1 MTEVRRQNKILRR
14 GLVFRDVGMIKRV
27 YIVLLGLLL
36 AGCAQSDSGEGGAV
50 LQVDEGKAATEISKQ
65 LRINREALLSGRGE
79 QIRIE
84 AANVMMFSEEAAAR
98 KILIEVLKQSENR
111 DARTAVCKALS
122 QTALT
127 GEPVKDKQDFV
138 QPLLEILKTADL
150 DGAKP
155 AAESLLIFEYE
166 QISQHLEEMVTDSS
180 LPEQARVNVIY
191 ALKLQPDKRA
201 IIKLVSLFDGP
212 PMQPQVAAAAQ
223 DALESMGIPA
233 ARDAEIR
240 REIVRQLVRKDRDE
254 FLMDSRI
261 RQQQQERIR
270 QLEKK
275 LQLWQKQYLSASDK
289 IYAGLKEDAVKGQFL
304 SQHLQDS
311 ESIVRLWALEKVSQW
326 RKGTK
331 PQLPAELGPILVDL
345 VSDQNRDVRLKT
357 TELLS
362 LMVELDSAELLLKQL
377 ETEQDGQV
385 QMELLVALG
394 ARCYYGLLP
403 NSDAEIRP
411 QIRKQTLEW
420 GAKYLSEPQREKAQ
434 KGAEVIRKLL
444 EQDGLTGEEVDRYL
458 GLLSARFGRQ
468 TSDSEGLLRGEL
480 LTTMA
485 SLCARSVYR
494 AQAADLFKPLF
505 EEALSDRTE
514 LVREAAVDGLVY
526 IDKTEALNVLR
537 KGFVEDSSII
547 VRQKVIEL
555 AGEVGGQQ
563 DLVWLSKKTSLP
575 AESDSAWQAMLKIFR
590 RCEVGVLEEWMDK
603 FASAE
608 TGVGLSD
615 EQKISFL
622 ETAERKAVG
631 DNKIEMVKVVRG
643 KQALAYTK
651 SGEFERAAQY
661 LGLLVEAAETVEEK
675 EEILASLLDV
685 YLRWSKTGLAVQLMS
700 NCLLEKD
707 LGPDNCLVLSID
719 NYLITSGGTAEA
731 GAVLGA
737 LNRIETG
744 ESRPMWREQ
753 LRNWNRRLGQADEV
767 PKPKEVSVEN

>member
-1 MTEVRRQNKILRR
+1 
-14 GLVFRDVGMIKRV
+14 MIKRV
-27 YIVLLGLLL
+27 YIVILGLLL
-36 AGCAQSDSGEGGAV
+36 AGCAQSGSGEGGAAF
-50 LQVDEGKAATEISKQ
+50 QVDEGKAATEVSKQ
-65 LRINREALLSGRGE
+65 LKINREALLNGRGE

-84 AANVMMFSEEAAAR
+84 AANVMLFSEEAAAR
-98 KILIEVLKQSENR
+98 RILIEALKQSENR

-122 QTALT
+122 QTVVMQ
-127 GEPVKDKQDFV
+127 EPVKDKQDFV

-150 DGAKP
+150 GGAKS
-155 AAESLLIFEYE
+155 AAEALLIFEYE
-166 QISQHLEEMVTDSS
+166 QISQYLEKMVTDIS

-212 PMQPQVAAAAQ
+212 PMQPQVAAAVQ
-223 DALESMGIPA
+223 EALESMGIPA
-233 ARDAEIR
+233 AKDAEIR

-261 RQQQQERIR
+261 RQQQQGQIR
-270 QLEKK
+270 QLEKE
-275 LQLWQKQYLSASDK
+275 LQLWQKRYLSASDK

-304 SQHLQDS
+304 RQHLQDS
-311 ESIVRLWALEKVSQW
+311 EAIVRFWALEKVLQW

-331 PQLPAELGPILVDL
+331 PQLPAELGPILVEL
-345 VSDQNRDVRLKT
+345 ISDKNRDVRLKT
-357 TELLS
+357 AELLS
-362 LMVELDSAELLLKQL
+362 LMVELDSADPLLKQL

-411 QIRKQTLEW
+411 PIRKQTLEW

-444 EQDGLTGEEVDRYL
+444 EQEGLTDEEVYRYL
-458 GLLSARFGRQ
+458 GLLSERFGRQ
-468 TSDSEGLLRGEL
+468 NSDSEGLLRGEL
-480 LTTMA
+480 LTAMA
-485 SLCARSVYR
+485 SLCARSVYKDK
-494 AQAADLFKPLF
+494 AAAFFKPLF
-505 EEALSDRTE
+505 EKALGDRTE

-555 AGEVGGQQ
+555 AGEVGGRA
-563 DLVWLSKKTSLP
+563 DLVWLAEKTATP

-590 RCEVGVLEEWMDK
+590 RCEVGVLEEWMGK
-603 FASAE
+603 FDSAD
-608 TGVGLSD
+608 TGAGLSD

-631 DNKIEMVKVVRG
+631 DNKIEMVKAVRE
-643 KQALAYTK
+643 KLALAYTK

-661 LGLLVEAAETVEEK
+661 LGLLVEAAETAEEK
-675 EEILASLLDV
+675 EEILASLVDV
-685 YLRWSKTGLAVQLMS
+685 YLRWSKTRLAVQLMS

-707 LGPDNCLVLSID
+707 LGADNCLVHSID
-719 NYLITSGGTAEA
+719 NYLSAAGKGTDVSVVLEA
-731 GAVLGA
+731 LSQ
-737 LNRIETG
+737 IEVG
-744 ESRPMWREQ
+744 EARPMWREQ
-753 LRNWNRRLGQADEV
+753 LRNWNQRLGQAGEAA
-767 PKPKEVSVEN
+767 KPKETGVEN